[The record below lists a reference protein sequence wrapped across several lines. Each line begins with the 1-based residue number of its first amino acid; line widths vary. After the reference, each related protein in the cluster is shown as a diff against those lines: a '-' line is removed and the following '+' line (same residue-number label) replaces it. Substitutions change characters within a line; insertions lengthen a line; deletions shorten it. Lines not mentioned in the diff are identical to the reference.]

1 MLAFSCQKR
10 LLIDVREKKR
20 RQNASFFFSCVVYP
34 NFRLHNTELRK
45 TCNMQNLYGTRKLP
59 RELDKRRH
67 HRRQAKR
74 EQERTERGGGGKAR
88 QGKKACI
95 YAQLQIQSTNDHNP
109 KVFLGFPLAWMHACT
124 RKQQTA
130 CYPRRLLG
138 RLSRR
143 SLPSPGRTT
152 ASHSNRGGPPPPAVA
167 TPPRLLLLLARPLP
181 PPTGTTPSP
190 RRPTWM
196 HTLPVM
202 SLAISIRLR
211 TRST

>member
-20 RQNASFFFSCVVYP
+20 RQNASFFFSCVIYP

-124 RKQQTA
+124 QKQQPVILVGCSA
-130 CYPRRLLG
+130 GSLAAPSPHRVARRL
-138 RLSRR
+138 
-143 SLPSPGRTT
+143 PTRT
-152 ASHSNRGGPPPPAVA
+152 AGGHHHQ
-167 TPPRLLLLLARPLP
+167 R
-181 PPTGTTPSP
+181 
-190 RRPTWM
+190 
-196 HTLPVM
+196 
-202 SLAISIRLR
+202 
-211 TRST
+211 